1 MYVAYYL
8 PIVTNGGFTMKRF
21 QGFIAATFITALVG
35 LGIVGIG
42 VNAVSNPNSVP
53 VSDSP
58 SQTVQVSTN
67 TAADQTSAQIN
78 QLQNLIKQYQSRE
91 QQYQTEIK
99 SLSQKLSDATAT
111 ADQAQQVLQALQDRG
126 IIQITRDGR
135 IFLRGE

>member
-1 MYVAYYL
+1 
-8 PIVTNGGFTMKRF
+8 MKRLR
-21 QGFIAATFITALVG
+21 GLIAATFITGIVAVG
-35 LGIVGIG
+35 MVGIG
-42 VNAVSNPNSVP
+42 VNAVSNPNSVA

-58 SQTVQVSTN
+58 AQTAQMAQAATSAATN
-67 TAADQTSAQIN
+67 AASDQTTAEIN

-99 SLSQKLSDATAT
+99 SLSQKLSDANAV
-111 ADQAQQVLQALQDRG
+111 ADQAQQILQALQERG